1 MVVPVAALAVLLGV
15 GSLFV
20 QERLLPSANRK
31 AEEIWNRITNA
42 PAPAAGAV
50 SRRWVL
56 GRGKDRIYHFALF
69 DPRSAAFRG
78 LSVFDIDTARWTLAR
93 RTAADKAVLK
103 GDALYLTGAW
113 RRDFDGERQVG
124 YEESRE
130 AVLPGV
136 EDRAFFLKEWKE
148 PSQMNARELRAYV
161 REIADL
167 DYEVGRFKVDLAAK
181 LAFPFVAVVM
191 TLLGLP
197 FAFTMGKRGTLVG
210 IGTSIVIAMVFWG
223 AIGVF
228 KSLGYVAILPAF
240 LAAWGPNLLFGLT
253 GLYLLFRLRT

>member
-1 MVVPVAALAVLLGV
+1 MVVPVVAMAVLLGV

-31 AEEIWNRITNA
+31 AEEVWNRITNA
-42 PAPAAGAV
+42 PAQGVGSV

-56 GRGKDRIYHFALF
+56 GRGKNRIYHFGLF

-78 LSVFDIDTARWTLAR
+78 LSVFDIDVDRWALAR
-93 RTAADKAVLK
+93 RFAADKAVLK
-103 GDALYLTGAW
+103 GEDLFLTGAW

-130 AVLPGV
+130 TVLRGV
-136 EDRAFFLKEWKE
+136 EDKAFFLKEWKE
-148 PSQMNARELRAYV
+148 PSQMNAGELRAYV

-223 AIGVF
+223 AIGIF

-240 LAAWGPNLLFGLT
+240 LAAWGPNLLFGLA